1 MSDFKVKEMFIMPK
15 VSFSFVEEIMP
26 KHPRI
31 LEVYMYLRR
40 YVIRDGWKDT
50 GGIHI
55 HRDYYKGRNL
65 LVVYKK
71 MSIIESE
78 LKMTKRTII
87 KLVDQLFK
95 LGWIEVEKYKLP
107 DGKVMNI
114 YVLGKW
120 YVDEYNRVIEKYKG
134 DVDYE

>member
-1 MSDFKVKEMFIMPK
+1 MSEMFIMPK
-15 VSFSFVEEIMP
+15 VSFNFIDEVMP
-26 KHPRI
+26 NFPRI
-31 LEVYMYLRR
+31 LEVYVYLRR
-40 YVIRDGWKDT
+40 HAILD
-50 GGIHI
+50 
-55 HRDYYKGRNL
+55 DYENQKL
-65 LVVYKK
+65 IVVYKK
-71 MSIIESE
+71 MAIIEVE
-78 LKMTKRTII
+78 LKITKKTII

>member
-1 MSDFKVKEMFIMPK
+1 MSDEFIM
-15 VSFSFVEEIMP
+15 SEIGFNFIDEVMP
-26 KHPRI
+26 KYPRI
-31 LEVYMYLRR
+31 LEFYMYLRR
-40 YVIRDGWKDT
+40 HVIRDDWKDT
-50 GGIHI
+50 GGVYI

-71 MSIIESE
+71 MAIIEVE
-78 LKMTKRTII
+78 LKITKKTII

-107 DGKVMNI
+107 SSKVMNI

-120 YVDEYNRVIEKYKG
+120 YADEFGKVVENYKE
-134 DVDYE
+134 VF